1 VRGPLLLGL
10 LTLAVAAEPARPLVH
25 LADGRVLYG
34 RGVQRTKGE
43 TRLETDFGA
52 LVIPDGEIA
61 GRTAERPPSPP
72 ETVRVRRTRWF
83 EITSDLSPDRE
94 RLYADQL
101 DAFFEWMIGVYALDV
116 ERVRRDAPYGMRVFR
131 RRADFKKLQAE
142 VAPDI
147 DKKGS
152 AFAEGVAGFYAP
164 GLGSIYLWDVEGE
177 SGEVHLEVAKHETS
191 HLCDDLLA
199 RQVGIRIPTWFT
211 EGAATYFSMFVAG
224 GAPEPEVHPGALA
237 QVLGDLDGSNAMR
250 SRELRSVKWELF
262 HGREYSWGWAQ
273 VHFVRHHAKGARW
286 KELIDYLRT
295 IPPMGP
301 VTDSEERRFLKAMG
315 FPTSEAF
322 DRAWH
327 DHLKGAR
334 RDGERGLVGTSPEVL
349 ARVNALAKPDET
361 TARNFARIGLS
372 LARVRE
378 ASAAVVYLRAALR
391 GGVTE
396 PEVAY
401 ELSRSLAL
409 AAHVA
414 SEEARWPDDAFATLQ
429 EAVKRAPL
437 RALYRRVLGLQLLA
451 RGDREAACRML
462 GLALLLAGPADDDLA
477 LALAMLRASA
487 TEAPERE
494 VDRLCESSPPMAPV
508 LRRALPF
515 HLQAT
520 EDWGALFELLRRRD
534 AAGGASAE
542 ERALLAGLHKV
553 NDEIE
558 EALAIYRGLVSGSDD
573 PRHWPDIVECLL
585 ALGRTAEAKA
595 ARAAAYERIAR
606 SPREHGAA
614 RRRLERIEID

>member
-1 VRGPLLLGL
+1 MRGPLLLGL
-10 LTLAVAAEPARPLVH
+10 LALAAAAEPARPLVH
-25 LADGRVLYG
+25 LADGRVLFG
-34 RGVQRTKGE
+34 RGVQRTKAA

-52 LVIPDGEIA
+52 LVIPDREIA
-61 GRTAERPPSPP
+61 GKTAERPPSPP
-72 ETVRVRRTRWF
+72 ETERICRTRWF
-83 EITSDLSPDRE
+83 EIRSDLSPERE
-94 RLYADQL
+94 RLYADQI

-116 ERVRRDAPYGMRVFR
+116 ERVRRDAPYKMRVFR
-131 RRADFKKLQAE
+131 RRADFKRLQAE

-147 DKKGS
+147 DRKGS

-211 EGAATYFSMFVAG
+211 EGAATYFSMYVAG

-237 QVLGDLDGSNAMR
+237 QVLGDLDGGSAMR
-250 SRELRSVKWELF
+250 SRELRGVKWELF

-273 VHFVRHHAKGARW
+273 VHFVRHHAKGERW

-315 FPTSEAF
+315 FATSEAF

-327 DHLKGAR
+327 DHLKGSR
-334 RDGERGLVGTSPEVL
+334 RQGERGLVGTSPEVL

-378 ASAAVVYLRAALR
+378 AAAAIVYLRAALR
-391 GGVTE
+391 GGASE
-396 PEVAY
+396 PEVPY
-401 ELSRSLAL
+401 ELARALAL
-409 AAHVA
+409 AANVA
-414 SEEARWPDDAFATLQ
+414 SEETRWPDDAFATLQ
-429 EAVKRAPL
+429 EAVEGAPL

-451 RGDREAACRML
+451 RGDREAAYRML

-487 TEAPERE
+487 TEAPEQE
-494 VDRLCESSPPMAPV
+494 VGRLCESIPPMARV

-515 HLQAT
+515 HLQAI
-520 EDWGALFELLRRRD
+520 EDWGALFDLLRDRVRKT
-534 AAGGASAE
+534 GASDE
-542 ERALLAGLHKV
+542 ELALLAGLYKV
-553 NDEIE
+553 NDEVD
-558 EALAIYRGLVSGSDD
+558 EALAIYEGLVRGSDD
-573 PRHWPDIVECLL
+573 PRHWPDVVECLL
-585 ALGRTAEAKA
+585 ALGRTAEARS
-595 ARAAAYERIAR
+595 ARSTAYELIAR
-606 SPREHGAA
+606 SPREHGAV
-614 RRRLERIEID
+614 RRRLERIALD